1 MIEHQFF
8 IENLRNIFDTVTM
21 KRNNSE
27 KSNTKFKYMKVTFK
41 TFTFLIYFYKKL
53 ESDLTGYE

>member
-41 TFTFLIYFYKKL
+41 TFTFLIYFCKKL
-53 ESDLTGYE
+53 E